1 MMKCEHNI
9 HIIVKHVE
17 IRFKHAFEPDVK
29 YNLRSLNYSI
39 HHMSYVN
46 PWNFWKFRT
55 VMCKFEWVDSMLNL
69 QEFEYK
75 RTHRDHQVIFHFQ

>member
-1 MMKCEHNI
+1 MYQTYICAIHHHMMKCEHNI

-46 PWNFWKFRT
+46 P
-55 VMCKFEWVDSMLNL
+55 
-69 QEFEYK
+69 
-75 RTHRDHQVIFHFQ
+75 